1 MVSKNFFPTFC
12 LSFFKILL
20 LSFKK
25 ILFCMIF
32 LLHFPKKIK
41 KSLFFVFQKRLA
53 IYKME
58 EVYGHCDGERGF
70 LGS

>member
-1 MVSKNFFPTFC
+1 
-12 LSFFKILL
+12 
-20 LSFKK
+20 
-25 ILFCMIF
+25 MIF